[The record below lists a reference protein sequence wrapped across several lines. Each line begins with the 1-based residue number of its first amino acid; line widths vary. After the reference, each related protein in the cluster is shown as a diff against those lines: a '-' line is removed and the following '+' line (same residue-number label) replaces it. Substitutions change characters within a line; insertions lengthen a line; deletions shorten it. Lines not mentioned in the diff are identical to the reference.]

1 MADSISSSFILRCY
15 YYKKCLINMEKENRF
30 LKDFGKALLGLVPA
44 TRVGVSM
51 FTPEAQEA
59 RKD

>member
-1 MADSISSSFILRCY
+1 
-15 YYKKCLINMEKENRF
+15 MEKENRF

-59 RKD
+59 ICFLALKYRT